1 MATSISYGFVLLV
14 AKGRLPI
21 KCHSLSVSRKSIWD
35 FVFTFFAISASVTLI
50 LTSTFFF
57 LGRLGRADTTHHKCI
72 SLTCAHIATSP
83 QSRAAIDARVGI
95 LSSYATAEPKLA
107 FRTAKP

>member
-1 MATSISYGFVLLV
+1 MATAISYRFVLLV
-14 AKGRLPI
+14 AKDRLPT

-50 LTSTFFF
+50 LTSTFF

-72 SLTCAHIATSP
+72 RLTCAHIATSP
-83 QSRAAIDARVGI
+83 QSRAAIDARVGSF
-95 LSSYATAEPKLA
+95 SSYATAEPKLA